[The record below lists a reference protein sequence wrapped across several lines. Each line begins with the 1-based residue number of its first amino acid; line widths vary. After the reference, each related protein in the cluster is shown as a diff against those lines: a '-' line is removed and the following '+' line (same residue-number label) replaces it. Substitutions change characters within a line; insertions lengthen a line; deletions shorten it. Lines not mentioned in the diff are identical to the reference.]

1 MSQPV
6 VSVIIPTHERAKY
19 AVPTIRSMLAL
30 QGEVEVVVCDTSA
43 EDLIS
48 AELHDTPHL
57 SRLKLVRPGKSLS
70 VVDNFNTALVAA
82 TGKYLTFIGDDD
94 FVSAQIVTV
103 AEWAETRQIDAI
115 KFSFPTLYFWP
126 DFRHKTQ
133 DDAIA
138 GTLRTSPF
146 NGKVIPHDA
155 KAAALHALA
164 NFGGGVMEMP
174 RAYAGLVS
182 MDLVKRIQEKYGS
195 LFGGVSPDIYSA
207 FLISQEARKCVYIDY
222 PVIVPGASGASTAGQ
237 SAKGKHVGALRD
249 NAHIRPFRDLV
260 WDERIPEFYSVPTVW
275 SYSLLKAVE
284 KHGALT
290 EKINFVR
297 LYLKC
302 LIFHRPFLQ
311 ETLQTTT
318 TYRRQNSLGSI
329 FRSALTAFFSE
340 TAWIAKKIG
349 ERLLQRIRKD
359 QDQQVQSN
367 LDDTMAASVAFQMT
381 MSRHATQLE
390 LP

>member
-1 MSQPV
+1 MRQPV
-6 VSVIIPTHERAKY
+6 VSVIIPTHERAQY

-48 AELHDTPHL
+48 AELHDSPHL
-57 SRLKLVRPGKSLS
+57 SRLKLVRPGKTLS
-70 VVDNFNTALVAA
+70 VVGNFNTALAAA

-103 AEWAETRQIDAI
+103 AKWAKIHQIDAI

-138 GTLRTSPF
+138 GTLRTSTF
-146 NGKVIPHDA
+146 SGKVTPHDA
-155 KAAALHALA
+155 KAAALQALV

-182 MDLVKRIQEKYGS
+182 MDLVKRIHDEHGP

-222 PVIVPGASGASTAGQ
+222 PVIVPGASGASTAGL

-275 SYSLLKAVE
+275 SYSLLKAVQ
-284 KHGALT
+284 KHGVLT
-290 EKINFVR
+290 EQINFVR

-311 ETLQTTT
+311 ETLKAAA
-318 TYRRQNSLGSI
+318 TYRRKTSWGPIL
-329 FRSALTAFFSE
+329 RSALTATFSE
-340 TAWIAKKIG
+340 AAWFAKKVVQ
-349 ERLLQRIRKD
+349 RLLQKIKKN
-359 QDQQVQSN
+359 QDQQVLQN
-367 LDDTMAASVAFQMT
+367 LDDTEAASVAFQMH

>member
-1 MSQPV
+1 MSQPF
-6 VSVIIPTHERAKY
+6 VSVIIPTHERAQY
-19 AVPTIRSMLAL
+19 AVQTIRSMLAL

-48 AELHDTPHL
+48 AELHDSPHL
-57 SRLKLVRPGKSLS
+57 SRLKLVRPGKTLS
-70 VVDNFNTALVAA
+70 VVDNFNTALAAA

-94 FVSAQIVTV
+94 FVSEQILTV
-103 AEWAETRQIDAI
+103 ANWAEVHQIDAI

-146 NGKVIPHDA
+146 SGKVTPHDA
-155 KAAALHALA
+155 KAAALQALA

-182 MDLVKRIQEKYGS
+182 MDLVKRIQEKYGP

-237 SAKGKHVGALRD
+237 SAKGTHVGALRD
-249 NAHIRPFRDLV
+249 NSHIRPFRDLV

-284 KHGALT
+284 KHGAL
-290 EKINFVR
+290 EEQINFAR

-302 LIFHRPFLQ
+302 LVFHRPFMQ
-311 ETLQTTT
+311 KTLTACTI
-318 TYRRQNSLGSI
+318 YRQQVSLGQI
-329 FRSALTAFFSE
+329 LRAALPATLSE
-340 TAWIAKKIG
+340 AAWITKKISG
-349 ERLLQRIRKD
+349 RLLQKAKIE
-359 QDQQVQSN
+359 QEQQVLPN
-367 LDDTMAASVAFQMT
+367 LEDTIAASEALQSALSQHVT
-381 MSRHATQLE
+381 KLE